1 MIQSKLSE
9 DHNRVQSRD
18 GQPLFPSAELW
29 LKHFE
34 HSTRHGHRP
43 WPPRTRDEL
52 LLADELGLL
61 EAYPQ
66 WIPCSVGLRLLDLPD
81 SFGRTLEPFTER
93 FKERFLST
101 LYNDT
106 IFATAVLNLIRGE
119 G

>member
-1 MIQSKLSE
+1 MIQTKE
-9 DHNRVQSRD
+9 RTDHRTYSGNGERPQFRSPAQGLQHVE
-18 GQPLFPSAELW
+18 AA
-29 LKHFE
+29 
-34 HSTRHGHRP
+34 TRHGHRP
-43 WPPRTRDEL
+43 WEPATRAEL
-52 LLADELGLL
+52 LLADEVGLL

-66 WIPCSVGLRLLDLPD
+66 WIPCRVGLRLLDLPD

-106 IFATAVLNLIRGE
+106 AFATAVLNLIRGE